1 MEKEFEIVLSS
12 GEKMKGF
19 AMPVENPVAVLNLQ
33 TGMAEYAKRYAGF
46 GNWLNE
52 RKVSLYVLDAFGQG
66 LNSPN
71 PDDQGKWPV
80 DAFAKNVEGIHLMN
94 EMSRVKGIPLAT
106 MGHSM
111 GSFMTQSL
119 IQRYPHNT
127 DKVIICGS
135 NGGQGFLMKMGNLI
149 AKMKVNKKN
158 WDLEC
163 PMLQNLGLGGYSKAI
178 KDRKTDLDWLSY
190 NEENVQKY
198 IADPYCGHYNTGGF
212 WHEFL
217 KEMAHLWDAKNM
229 KKVSKD
235 EKILIIAGEEDPVGQ
250 NGKGPKWL
258 EKKYKALGVEDVT
271 LKLYPHA
278 RHEIHNEDIWE
289 TVYQDILDFI
299 LK

>member
-1 MEKEFEIVLSS
+1 MEKEFELTLSS
-12 GEKMKGF
+12 GEKIKG
-19 AMPVENPVAVLNLQ
+19 VSYLIENPVAVLNIQ
-33 TGMAEYAKRYAGF
+33 TGMAEYAKRYEKLGK
-46 GNWLNE
+46 WLNE
-52 RKVSLYVLDAFGQG
+52 RNVNLYVLDAFGQG

-71 PDDQGKWPV
+71 PDDQGKWPK
-80 DAFAKNVEGIHLMN
+80 DAFKKNVEGIHLMN
-94 EMSRVKGIPLAT
+94 EMSRVEGKPLVT

-119 IQRYPHNT
+119 IQRYPHFT

-135 NGGQGFLMKMGNLI
+135 NGGQGFLMKAGYMM
-149 AKMKVNKKN
+149 AKMKVKEKN

-163 PMLQNLGLGGYSKAI
+163 PTLQNLGLGGYSKAI

-212 WHEFL
+212 WREFL
-217 KEMAHLWDAKNM
+217 KEMAHLWDKKNM
-229 KKVSKD
+229 KKVSPE

-250 NGKGPKWL
+250 NGKGPRWL
-258 EKKYKALGVEDVT
+258 DKKYRALGVKDVT